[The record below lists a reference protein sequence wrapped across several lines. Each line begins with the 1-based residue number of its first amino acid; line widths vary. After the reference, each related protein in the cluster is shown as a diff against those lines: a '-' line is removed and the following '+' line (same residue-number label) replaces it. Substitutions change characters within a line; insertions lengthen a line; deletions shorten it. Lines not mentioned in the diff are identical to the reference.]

1 MKYKIVNKT
10 KQKKSNKMFK
20 FLALCLFAVIALA
33 AAKPGIV
40 APLAYSAPV
49 VAATTPYAAAYTTP
63 YAAAYTAYSAFPY
76 AASPY
81 VAAPY
86 TAAYSTYPYA
96 ASYLLRKIKGLF
108 ALCLFA
114 IIALAAAKPGI
125 VAPLAYSAP
134 VVAAAPYTAAY
145 TAPYAAAYT
154 TPYAAAYS
162 AYSAYPYVASPYA
175 AAYSAYPY
183 AASYVLRK

>member
-1 MKYKIVNKT
+1 
-10 KQKKSNKMFK
+10 MFK
-20 FLALCLFAVIALA
+20 FF
-33 AAKPGIV
+33 
-40 APLAYSAPV
+40 S
-49 VAATTPYAAAYTTP
+49 
-63 YAAAYTAYSAFPY
+63 
-76 AASPY
+76 
-81 VAAPY
+81 
-86 TAAYSTYPYA
+86 
-96 ASYLLRKIKGLF
+96 
-108 ALCLFA
+108 LCLFA

-162 AYSAYPYVASPYA
+162 AYPYVASPYA